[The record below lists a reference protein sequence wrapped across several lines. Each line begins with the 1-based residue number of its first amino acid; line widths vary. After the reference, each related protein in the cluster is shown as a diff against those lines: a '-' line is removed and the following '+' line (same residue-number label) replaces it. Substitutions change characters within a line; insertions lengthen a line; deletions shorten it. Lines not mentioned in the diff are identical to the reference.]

1 MQETIRMLVDA
12 AMRLNIVVEDST
24 VTVVGAEGSRMILY
38 PDGRKVETTVEGAG
52 IHRDQGPVEG

>member
-1 MQETIRMLVDA
+1 MLVDA